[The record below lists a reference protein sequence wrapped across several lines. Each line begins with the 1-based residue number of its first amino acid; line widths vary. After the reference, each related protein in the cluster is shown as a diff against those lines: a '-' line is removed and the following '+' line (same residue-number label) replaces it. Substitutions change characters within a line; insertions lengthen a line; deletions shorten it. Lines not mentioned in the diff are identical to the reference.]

1 MEPVEK
7 ELPDALFHAAALAHF
22 MPPEQVIE
30 QLSEGYG
37 PLSEGFKKA
46 SKAVRRGS
54 HLGQA
59 LGCMAQESKSN
70 VVRQALSL
78 LAEGLDSGADVGAAL
93 KETAEHARSIQRVR
107 AERKAIIAVEKHTL
121 LLAGGLLVP
130 LILGTMSKVVGGLSL
145 GPTAVADAAVLGSQ
159 IYLVEYAVIA
169 SGFAGM
175 LEGDWRKGIK
185 YAAMLVPAS
194 LGLFY
199 LAA

>member
-1 MEPVEK
+1 
-7 ELPDALFHAAALAHF
+7 
-22 MPPEQVIE
+22 MPPEQVIG

-37 PLSEGFKKA
+37 ELSEGFEKA
-46 SKAVRRGS
+46 SKAIKRGS
-54 HLGQA
+54 TLGEA
-59 LGCMAQESKSN
+59 LGLMAHDSPSH

-78 LAEGLDSGADVGAAL
+78 LAEGLESGADVGAAL
-93 KETAEHARSIQRVR
+93 KKTAEHARAIQRVQ

-130 LILGTMSKVVGGLSL
+130 LLLGTMSKVVGGMGL
-145 GPTAVADAAVLGSQ
+145 GSSAVAEAAVLGSQ
-159 IYLVEYAVIA
+159 VYLVEYAVIA

-175 LEGDWRKGIK
+175 LEGNWRKGLK
-185 YAAMLVPAS
+185 YAVVLVPAS